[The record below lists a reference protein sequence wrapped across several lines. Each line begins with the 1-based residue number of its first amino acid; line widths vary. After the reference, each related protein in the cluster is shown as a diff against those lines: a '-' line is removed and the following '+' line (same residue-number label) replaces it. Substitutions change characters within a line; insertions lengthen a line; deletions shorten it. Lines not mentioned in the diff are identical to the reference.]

1 MYILY
6 YMYKINRIDLFC
18 FRRSW
23 HINFPK
29 CNSRFLRIVRFVF
42 PRNSIFLPLYAQ
54 LKQPMEYK

>member
-1 MYILY
+1 MYIH
-6 YMYKINRIDLFC
+6 KINRIDLFN

-29 CNSRFLRIVRFVF
+29 CDSRFLRIVRFVF
-42 PRNSIFLPLYAQ
+42 LCNSIFLPLYAQ